1 MAIEIE
7 RKFLVINDEYKS
19 GAKGTYYRQGYI
31 SIDNRR
37 VVRIRV
43 AGKKAF
49 LAFKSLISERS
60 RSEYEYKIPVHDAL
74 ELLDKLCLEPVI
86 EKIRYEINYDND
98 RWIVD
103 EFLAENAGLVVAEIE
118 LENENQKFSKPSWLG
133 KEVSSDPRYLNAN
146 LVVNPYKHWK

>member
-7 RKFLVINDEYKS
+7 RKFLVTNDEYKS

-43 AGKKAF
+43 AGKKAY
-49 LAFKSLISERS
+49 LTFKSLISERS

-74 ELLDKLCLEPVI
+74 ELLDKLCLKPII
-86 EKIRYEINYDND
+86 EKIRYEIEYANH
-98 RWIVD
+98 RWVVD

-118 LENENQKFSKPSWLG
+118 LENEDQKFSKPSWLG
-133 KEVSSDPRYLNAN
+133 KEVSGDPRYLNAN
-146 LVVNPYKHWK
+146 LVVNPYKNWK

>member
-49 LAFKSLISERS
+49 LTFKSLISERS

-86 EKIRYEINYDND
+86 EKIRYEINYDNGH
-98 RWIVD
+98 WIVD

-118 LENENQKFSKPSWLG
+118 LENENQRFSKPSWLG

-146 LVVNPYKHWK
+146 LVVNPYKDWR